1 MSTNIHTNARADYK
15 GSAANAANHIKAL
28 FEKIGIN
35 GQLLFAAPPTYI
47 LSISV
52 EPAAVDGWVEITAAI
67 GNERAVVWAQPKN
80 PSFAGQDTEAV
91 VFCPPREL
99 ARGIE
104 IEDYNAAT
112 YLRNFINCAARMRE
126 LDAHVAKLAA
136 YFRAEN

>member
-1 MSTNIHTNARADYK
+1 MSNSIHTNARADYK

-67 GNERAVVWAQPKN
+67 GSEKAIVWAQPKN
-80 PSFAGQDTEAV
+80 PSFAGQDTETV
-91 VFCPPREL
+91 VFCPPCEL

-104 IEDYNAAT
+104 VEDYNAAT
-112 YLRNFINCAARMRE
+112 YLRNFINCAEHMRE
-126 LDAHVAKLAA
+126 LDAHVAKIAA
-136 YFRAEN
+136 CFRAEN